1 MTERSPGFIYLH
13 GFASSPGSTKA
24 RAFAAWAKAQ
34 GLRLD
39 VLDLRLPTFERLRFS
54 AMKAAVRAAIDG
66 VGGPRARVV
75 LLGSSLGGL
84 LASRVAE
91 EDPRVA
97 SLFLMAPAFR
107 LAERWRG
114 RLGPAAFEDWQQR
127 GFLEVDDY
135 ATKTR
140 ARVDFGFLEELE
152 RLDGEDA
159 AAGREAWPD
168 VRVPT
173 TIVHGTRDEV
183 VGIDL
188 SRTFAANKRHV
199 RLIEVDDGHE
209 LGASIPK
216 LLDAATHHLASFL
229 G

>member
-24 RAFAAWAKAQ
+24 RAFVTWAEAQ
-34 GLRLD
+34 GVKLD
-39 VLDLRLPTFERLRFS
+39 VLDLRLPSFEKLRFS
-54 AMKAAVRAAIDG
+54 AMKDAVRAAIDR

-75 LLGSSLGGL
+75 LFGSSLGGL
-84 LASRVAE
+84 LASRMAE

-114 RLGPAAFEDWQQR
+114 RLGPAAFDDWQTR

-152 RLDGEDA
+152 RLDGGE
-159 AAGREAWPD
+159 AGREPWPD

-188 SRTFAANKRHV
+188 SRTFAAKKRHV

-209 LGASIPK
+209 LGASIPR
-216 LLDAATHHLASFL
+216 LLQEAALHLAPFL

>member
-1 MTERSPGFIYLH
+1 MTERTPGFIYLH
-13 GFASSPGSTKA
+13 GFASSPRSTKA
-24 RAFAAWAKAQ
+24 RAFATWAEAR
-34 GLRLD
+34 GVTLD
-39 VLDLRLPTFERLRFS
+39 VLDLRVPSFEGLRFS
-54 AMKAAVRAAIDG
+54 AMKEVVRRAIDA

-75 LLGSSLGGL
+75 LFGSSLGGL

-114 RLGPAAFEDWQQR
+114 RLGPAAFGDWQER

-135 ATKTR
+135 GTKTR
-140 ARVDFGFLEELE
+140 ARIDFGFLEELE
-152 RLDGEDA
+152 QLDGGAE
-159 AAGREAWPD
+159 GREPWPD

-173 TIVHGTRDEV
+173 TIVHGTGDEV

-188 SRTFAANKRHV
+188 SRTWAASKRHV
-199 RLIEVDDGHE
+199 RLIEVEDGHE
-209 LGASIPK
+209 LGASIPR
-216 LLDAATHHLASFL
+216 LLSEATHHLAPFL